1 MNYLRE
7 KRKKKIAKNPNHA
20 NKATKHDLIERT
32 LEKKKKCFSNKQ
44 MEATHYSMHLSSLD
58 MKAQQ

>member
-7 KRKKKIAKNPNHA
+7 KRKKKITKNPNHA

-32 LEKKKKCFSNKQ
+32 LEKKKMLF
-44 MEATHYSMHLSSLD
+44 
-58 MKAQQ
+58 QQANGGNTL